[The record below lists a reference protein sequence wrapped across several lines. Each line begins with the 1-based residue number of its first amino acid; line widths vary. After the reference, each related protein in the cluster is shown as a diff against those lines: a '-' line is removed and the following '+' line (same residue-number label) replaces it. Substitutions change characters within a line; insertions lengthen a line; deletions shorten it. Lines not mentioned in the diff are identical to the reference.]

1 MPNRSYPQETV
12 YRCFVMFMEYLSYS
26 EISKYDGTPHEETI
40 SRWDKQGEGT
50 EGYPWRKIREM
61 TATRRAMVSYDRE
74 IGERAKKP
82 WDEKVDEMSQDLID
96 VRDKIMQAIDDGDV
110 KEYSVSDLTKV
121 MKTEAMIQGEAQQQT
136 KAVSNLTQMLATIVA
151 NRVRQNLKDQ
161 NKADRILD
169 LIAQD
174 FEAARAADGDPGTVA
189 EITPGHKK

>member
-12 YRCFVMFMEYLSYS
+12 YRAFVMFMEYLSYS
-26 EISKYDGTPHEETI
+26 EISTYDGMPHEDTI

-82 WDEKVDEMSQDLID
+82 WDEKVDEMAQDLID

-110 KEYSVSDLTKV
+110 KEYSISDLTKV

-151 NRVRQNLKDQ
+151 NRVRQNLQ
-161 NKADRILD
+161 NQNTADRILD

-189 EITPGHKK
+189 EITPGQK

>member
-12 YRCFVMFMEYLSYS
+12 YRAFVMFMEYLSYS
-26 EISKYDGTPHEETI
+26 EISTYDGMPHEDTI
-40 SRWDKQGEGT
+40 SRWDKNGEGT

-82 WDEKVDEMSQDLID
+82 WDEKVDEMAQDLID

-110 KEYSVSDLTKV
+110 KEYSISDLTKV

-151 NRVRQNLKDQ
+151 NRVRQNLQ
-161 NKADRILD
+161 NQNTADRILD

-189 EITPGHKK
+189 EITPGQK